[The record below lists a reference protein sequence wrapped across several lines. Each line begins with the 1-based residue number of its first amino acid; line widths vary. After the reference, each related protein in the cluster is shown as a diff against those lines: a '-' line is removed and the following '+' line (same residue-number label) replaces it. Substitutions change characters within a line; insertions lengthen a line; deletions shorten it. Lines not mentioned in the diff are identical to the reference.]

1 MFELFVAL
9 RYLVPRKAHL
19 SVSLIATLSV
29 VVISLIVWL
38 MVVFLSVTE
47 GIERTWLKKLTTLN
61 APLRI
66 NPTDHYYNSYYY
78 KIDGLSC
85 ASEYSPKTI
94 GQKQM
99 ASRADPYQQD
109 QDESLPLHFPLPDR
123 RPDGTPRDPVKELVS
138 LLEGMEGVVFQDFEV
153 GGALMRLQLVKEDG
167 SQGYLTQVSYVAS
180 LPDAAPDFESLLIPP
195 NEQDV
200 THLLQLASRSI
211 ELSRQ
216 DAPVAMRKNAP
227 ERTLER
233 IQEIFSKVHIEQL
246 KSHYPFWQLPL
257 ALLPEGVWF
266 QATLHE
272 RDGVIRRVDIP
283 QSNLR
288 CDAAICRKADALLIK
303 VGDLPPE
310 KAERVPVLLSQGEML
325 LDVEAQRATA
335 RGEGCQFTV
344 HGQLQG
350 HTLRG
355 EVGLEGLDV
364 VKAKRLSPD
373 LISKDEEAAPVLLA
387 KALASSGVHVGDRGY
402 LSYASSTSSSLQEH
416 RLPIIVSG
424 FYDPGVLSV
433 GNKCILVP
441 HAVTQTINASS
452 ASFNIEKTEAN
463 GILVW
468 FSDLKQAP
476 LFKERIA
483 AALSQEG
490 LDAYWKVTSFYE
502 YDFARDL
509 LQQFQSDKTLLMLVG
524 ILILVVGCCNI
535 ISMLVLLVG
544 DKKKEIGILQAMGAS
559 RWSIAAIFGCCG
571 AVLGILSS
579 LIGVVAGLFTLR
591 HIDSVAYLLS
601 LLQGHDAFNPTFFGQ
616 SLPSEVSSS
625 ALVFVL
631 IATPLLSVLAGLIP
645 AIKACRLHPSELVRS
660 S

>member
-1 MFELFVAL
+1 MFELFIAL

-19 SVSLIATLSV
+19 SVSLIASLSV

-66 NPTDHYYNSYYY
+66 NPTDYYYNSYYY
-78 KIDGLSC
+78 KVDGLSS
-85 ASEYSPKTI
+85 ASDYSLKTI
-94 GQKQM
+94 GQKQV
-99 ASRADPYQQD
+99 ASRTDPYQQD
-109 QDESLPLHFPLPDR
+109 LDESLPLHFPLPDR
-123 RPDGTPRDPVKELVS
+123 GPDGSIRDPVKELVS

-153 GGALMRLQLVKEDG
+153 SGALMRLHLTREDG

-180 LPDAAPDFESLLIPP
+180 VPDAAPDFESLRVPP
-195 NEQDV
+195 NEEDL
-200 THLLQLASRSI
+200 THLLQLASRSVD
-211 ELSRQ
+211 LSRQ
-216 DAPVAMRKNAP
+216 DAPLAMGKNAP
-227 ERTLER
+227 EKTSAR
-233 IQEIFSKVHIEQL
+233 IQEILSKVHIEQL
-246 KSHYPFWQLPL
+246 KSHYSFWQLPL

-283 QSNLR
+283 QRSPR
-288 CDAAICRKADALLIK
+288 CDAAVCRKADTLLIK
-303 VGDLPPE
+303 VGNLPPQ
-310 KAERVPVLLSQGEML
+310 KAERVPVLLSQGEMFF
-325 LDVEAQRATA
+325 DVEEQKATS

-350 HTLRG
+350 HAIRG
-355 EVGLEGLDV
+355 EVGLEGLDI
-364 VKAKRLSPD
+364 VKAQRLSPD

-387 KALASSGVHVGDRGY
+387 KVLANSGVHVGDRGY

-416 RLPIIVSG
+416 RLPIIVAG
-424 FYDPGVLSV
+424 FYDPGVLAV

-441 HAVTQTINASS
+441 RTITQTINASS

-468 FSDLKQAP
+468 FPDVKQAP
-476 LFKERIA
+476 LFKNRIL

-509 LQQFQSDKTLLMLVG
+509 MQQFQSDKTLLMLVG

-571 AVLGILSS
+571 ALVGILSS
-579 LIGVVAGLFTLR
+579 LIGVAAGLFTLQ

-601 LLQGHDAFNPTFFGQ
+601 LLQGHDAFNPAFFGQ
-616 SLPSEVSSS
+616 SLPSDVSSS
-625 ALVFVL
+625 ALIFVL
-631 IATPLLSVLAGLIP
+631 VATPLLSLLAGLIP